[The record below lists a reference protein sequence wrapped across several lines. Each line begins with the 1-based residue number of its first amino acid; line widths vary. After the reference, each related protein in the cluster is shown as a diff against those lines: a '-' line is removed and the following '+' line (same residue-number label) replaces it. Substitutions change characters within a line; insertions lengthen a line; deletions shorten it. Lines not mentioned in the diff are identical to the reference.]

1 MFSIHD
7 ETKIIALLEENGH
20 KKFRYAQ
27 IENAIYK
34 NLMTDFSEIETLPKD
49 IRELLTTNCFYSS
62 LTLHSEKT
70 DPE

>member
-34 NLMTDFSEIETLPKD
+34 NLMTDFSAIETLPKD
-49 IRELLTTNCFYSS
+49 IRELLEKNCFYSS

>member
-7 ETKIIALLEENGH
+7 ESAIIALLEANGH

-34 NLMTDFSEIETLPKD
+34 NLFIDFEKIETLPKD
-49 IRELLTTNCFYSS
+49 IRSLLTENFFYNS
-62 LTLHSEKT
+62 LIIHSEKT
-70 DPE
+70 GED